1 MKRVSECKQI
11 YIYTRVSAGLT
22 RALQVFNALPRTE
35 CPRLLFYSD
44 RTPFPLS
51 LRSFM
56 SAAVHRGPVL
66 TRRRMLADKSMVQLR
81 IAAGLW
87 SSRLYVPYQRCA
99 KSVFSV
105 CVYTRAGLTRHY
117 SCTYIRVWHCIAAL
131 CISWQRDVN
140 AHPHMLQCD
149 SSASWLTWACD
160 AVYHITAVISHN
172 F

>member
-1 MKRVSECKQI
+1 MLCRS
-11 YIYTRVSAGLT
+11 LT
-22 RALQVFNALPRTE
+22 LYQGQNVPDCSFILTE
-35 CPRLLFYSD
+35 LLFL
-44 RTPFPLS
+44 RS

-66 TRRRMLADKSMVQLR
+66 TRRRMRADKSMVQLR

-87 SSRLYVPYQRCA
+87 SSRLYVHYQRCA
-99 KSVFSV
+99 KSIFSV
-105 CVYTRAGLTRHY
+105 CVCMRAGLTRLY
-117 SCTYIRVWHCIAAL
+117 SGTYMRVWHCIAAL

-160 AVYHITAVISHN
+160 GCLSYHSCDIT
-172 F
+172 